1 MSHLTTTVP
10 GNEHRGRL
18 NRRYLLAGLAVVA
31 ASALVGCGSPGS
43 ASTSNDT
50 SAATAVARVSTGMNG
65 LAGAAQSVN
74 NLTVVKMT
82 GQNTFDAA
90 TITVPAGTTV
100 TWLNDGTMPQSATF
114 DPAQATNKA
123 DGALPQ
129 GTAPFDSGLV
139 QPGQTW
145 SHSFTTPGTYRYFC
159 IPNEGQGMTGT
170 VVVT

>member
-1 MSHLTTTVP
+1 
-10 GNEHRGRL
+10 
-18 NRRYLLAGLAVVA
+18 
-31 ASALVGCGSPGS
+31 
-43 ASTSNDT
+43 
-50 SAATAVARVSTGMNG
+50 MNG
-65 LAGAAQSVN
+65 LASAAQQAN
-74 NLTVVKMT
+74 PTVIKMT

-114 DPAQATNKA
+114 DPSKATNKA
-123 DGALPQ
+123 DGAVPQ
-129 GTAPFDSGLV
+129 GATPFDSGLV

-145 SHSFTTPGTYRYFC
+145 SHDFTTPGTYRYFC

>member
-1 MSHLTTTVP
+1 MSDMSSTVP
-10 GNEHRGRL
+10 GDAYRGRL
-18 NRRYLLAGLAVVA
+18 NRRLLLAGLTVVA
-31 ASALVGCGSPGS
+31 LGAVAGCGSAGS
-43 ASTSNDT
+43 ASTSSDT

-65 LAGAAQSVN
+65 LAAAAQSA

-100 TWLNDGTMPQSATF
+100 TWLNDGTVPQSATF
-114 DPAQATNKA
+114 DPSKATNKA
-123 DGALPQ
+123 DGAQPQ
-129 GTAPFDSGLV
+129 GAQPFDSGLV
-139 QPGQTW
+139 QPGQSW

-159 IPNEGQGMTGT
+159 IPNEGLGMTGT